1 MKGPISFTMPDSSKP
16 TSRGVYRFAL
26 LTTCC
31 TILLLM
37 AGALVTNNEAGDSI
51 PTWPLAN
58 HDALFPAHF
67 VGGIR
72 FEYSHRVV
80 AGIVALLTLGL
91 AVWVQRVEKR
101 RMARRLGWTAVG
113 LVIAQALLGGLR
125 VLEGDPSVSATA
137 HATLAQI
144 FFLTLVGLTVYLSP
158 WWREHA
164 PQFDDRGSP
173 RATALASA
181 TTGVILAQILL
192 GAAYRHG
199 TFNIAPPWDII
210 PHLVGACVVT
220 AMVVWTG
227 RVVKKRFKES
237 RTLRKGVIW
246 LHSFFGLQILLGFA
260 AWWAM
265 TRPIAIVQPTDAF
278 VTLTVAHVLG
288 GALLL
293 GSATLLMLMCMHLI
307 NPARIAAGSPATTP
321 QAASTPRGAAR
332 GAAERA
338 GG

>member
-1 MKGPISFTMPDSSKP
+1 MKGQISFTMSDSSKQ

-26 LTTCC
+26 LTTIF

-37 AGALVTNNEAGDSI
+37 AGALVTNNDAGDSI
-51 PTWPLAN
+51 PTWPLAD
-58 HDALFPAHF
+58 HDAIIPPHF

-80 AGIVALLTLGL
+80 AGIVSLLTLAL
-91 AVWVQRVEKR
+91 AIWITRVDKR
-101 RMARRLGWTAVG
+101 KLARRLGWTAVG

-125 VLEGDPSVSATA
+125 VLEGDPAVSATA

-144 FFLTLVGLTVYLSP
+144 FFLTIVGLTVYLSP
-158 WWREHA
+158 WWQQNSA
-164 PQFDDRGSP
+164 QFDDHGSP

-181 TTGVILAQILL
+181 TTGVILAQVLL

-199 TFNIAPPWDII
+199 ATNII
-210 PHLVGACVVT
+210 PHLVGAAVVT
-220 AMVVWTG
+220 VMVVWTG
-227 RVVKKRFKES
+227 RVIKNRFKGS
-237 RTLRKGVIW
+237 RPLRKGVAL
-246 LHSFFGLQILLGFA
+246 LHSFFGIQVLLGFA

-265 TRPIAIVQPTDAF
+265 TRLVDIVQPTDIF

-293 GSATLLMLMCMHLI
+293 ASSALLMLMCMHLVF
-307 NPARIAAGSPATTP
+307 PAHVTAGSPAAP
-321 QAASTPRGAAR
+321 PRAASA
-332 GAAERA
+332 A
-338 GG
+338 GGSPGRVGG

>member
-1 MKGPISFTMPDSSKP
+1 MRGRFLQTMSDSSKP
-16 TSRGVYRFAL
+16 TSRGVYRFAV
-26 LTTCC
+26 LTTVF

-51 PTWPLAN
+51 PSWPLADN
-58 HDALFPAHF
+58 HALIPAHF

-72 FEYSHRVV
+72 FEYSHRVI
-80 AGIVALLTLGL
+80 AGIVSLLTLVL
-91 AVWVQRVEKR
+91 AVWVTRVDGR
-101 RMARRLGWTAVG
+101 RLARRLGWTAVG
-113 LVIAQALLGGLR
+113 LVIAQALLGGFR

-144 FFLTLVGLTVYLSP
+144 FFLTIVGLTIYLSP
-158 WWREHA
+158 WWHSNSA
-164 PQFDDRGSP
+164 QFEDRGSP

-181 TTGVILAQILL
+181 TTGIILAQVLL

-199 TFNIAPPWDII
+199 LSDII
-210 PHLVGACVVT
+210 PHLIGAAAVT
-220 AMVVWTG
+220 IMVVWVA

-237 RTLRKGVIW
+237 RALRKGVIL
-246 LHSFFGLQILLGFA
+246 LHSVFGVQVLLGFA

-265 TRPIAIVQPTDAF
+265 TRPIHIVQPTDAF

-293 GSATLLMLMCMHLI
+293 GSSTLLMLMCLHLTSPGPI
-307 NPARIAAGSPATTP
+307 VAGSPARP
-321 QAASTPRGAAR
+321 SQAASAA
-332 GAAERA
+332 GSSAERVR
-338 GG
+338 G

>member
-1 MKGPISFTMPDSSKP
+1 MKGQFSYAMSDSSQP

-26 LTTCC
+26 LTTGC

-37 AGALVTNNEAGDSI
+37 AGALVTNNDAGDSI
-51 PTWPLAN
+51 PTWPLAHN
-58 HDALFPAHF
+58 DALFPPHF

-80 AGIVALLTLGL
+80 AGLVSLLTLAL
-91 AVWVQRVEKR
+91 AIWITKVDKR
-101 RMARRLGWTAVG
+101 ALAKKLGWSAVL
-113 LVIAQALLGGLR
+113 LVLAQAALGGFR
-125 VLEGDPSVSATA
+125 VLGGDPSASATA

-158 WWREHA
+158 WWQQNP
-164 PQFDDRGSP
+164 PQFEDHASP
-173 RATALASA
+173 HATALASA

-192 GAAYRHG
+192 GAGYRHG
-199 TFNIAPPWDII
+199 LLNII
-210 PHLVGACVVT
+210 PHLVGAAVVT

-227 RVVKKRFKES
+227 RVVKKRFKGNRS
-237 RTLRKGVIW
+237 LRKGVAL

-265 TRPIAIVQPTDAF
+265 TRPIDLVQPTDVF

-293 GSATLLMLMCMHLI
+293 ASATLLMLMCLRLTSPAHL
-307 NPARIAAGSPATTP
+307 AAGSPVAP
-321 QAASTPRGAAR
+321 AQAASAAAPQK
-332 GAAERA
+332 G
-338 GG
+338 

>member
-1 MKGPISFTMPDSSKP
+1 MKGPISFTMADSSKL
-16 TSRGVYRFAL
+16 TSRGAYRFAL

-37 AGALVTNNEAGDSI
+37 AGALVTNNDAGDSI
-51 PTWPLAN
+51 PTWPLAHN
-58 HDALFPAHF
+58 HALFPAHF

-91 AVWVQRVEKR
+91 AIWIQRVEKR
-101 RMARRLGWTAVG
+101 RLARRLGWTAVG

-144 FFLTLVGLTVYLSP
+144 YFLTLVGLTVYLSP

-164 PQFDDRGSP
+164 PQFEDRGSP

-199 TFNIAPPWDII
+199 ATDII
-210 PHLVGACVVT
+210 PHLVGAAVVT

-227 RVVKKRFKES
+227 RVVKKRFTES

-265 TRPIAIVQPTDAF
+265 T
-278 VTLTVAHVLG
+278 
-288 GALLL
+288 
-293 GSATLLMLMCMHLI
+293 
-307 NPARIAAGSPATTP
+307 
-321 QAASTPRGAAR
+321 
-332 GAAERA
+332 
-338 GG
+338 